1 MMAVGDTDLS
11 ICSDALISLGASPLS
26 SFTEGTDAA
35 QACDR
40 LYPDLKNT
48 LLSTYVWSWT
58 LNKIQLARL
67 STSPVNEW
75 EHAYQMPGDHL
86 TGALAVFETDGTAQ
100 RSVRYGWEI
109 YGDQLVTNMDTVFI
123 DYQRTVTEA
132 KMPNYFVRLLR
143 TALAA
148 ELAIVITDQA
158 TKADYFR
165 ALAYGSPGENG
176 RGGLMREAMNIDARG
191 QSTQIVE
198 DYTLIQAR
206 Q

>member
-1 MMAVGDTDLS
+1 MAVGDTDLS
-11 ICSDALISLGASPLS
+11 ICSDALILLGAAPIS
-26 SFTEGTDAA
+26 SFTEGTDTA

-58 LNKIQLARL
+58 LKKVQLQRL
-67 STSPVNEW
+67 SDNPINEW
-75 EHAYQMPGDHL
+75 KYAYQMPGDHL

-109 YGDQLVTNMDTVFI
+109 YGDQLVTNMETVYI
-123 DYQRTVTEA
+123 DYQTTLAETA
-132 KMPNYFVRLLR
+132 MPNYFVRLLR

-158 TKADYFR
+158 SKADYFR
-165 ALAYGSPGENG
+165 ALAYGGAADNG

-198 DYTLIQAR
+198 DFSLIQVR

>member
-1 MMAVGDTDLS
+1 MAVGDTDLS

-26 SFTEGTDAA
+26 SFTEGTDSA

-48 LLSTYVWSWT
+48 LLSTYVWSWS
-58 LNKIQLARL
+58 LAKIQLARL
-67 STSPVNEW
+67 SATPINEW
-75 EHAYQMPGDHL
+75 KYAYQMPGDHL

-109 YGDQLVTNMDTVFI
+109 YGD
-123 DYQRTVTEA
+123 
-132 KMPNYFVRLLR
+132 FVRLLK

-148 ELAIVITDQA
+148 ELAIVITDQVG
-158 TKADYFR
+158 KADYFR
-165 ALAYGSPGENG
+165 GIAFGSPGENG

-198 DYTLIQAR
+198 DYSLIQVR

>member
-1 MMAVGDTDLS
+1 MAVGDTDLS
-11 ICSDALISLGASPLS
+11 ICADALILLGAAPIS
-26 SFTEGTDAA
+26 SFTEGTDTA

-58 LNKIQLARL
+58 LKKVQLQRL
-67 STSPVNEW
+67 SDTPINEW
-75 EHAYQMPGDHL
+75 KYAYQMPGDHL
-86 TGALAVFETDGTAQ
+86 TGALAVFENDGTAQ

-109 YGDQLVTNMDTVFI
+109 YGDQLVTNMETVYI
-123 DYQRTVTEA
+123 DYQTTLAETA
-132 KMPNYFVRLLR
+132 MPNYFVRLLR

-158 TKADYFR
+158 SKADYFR
-165 ALAYGSPGENG
+165 ALAYGGAADNG

-198 DYTLIQAR
+198 DFSLIQVR

>member
-1 MMAVGDTDLS
+1 MAVGDTDLS

-58 LNKIQLARL
+58 LAKIQLARL
-67 STSPVNEW
+67 SATPINEW
-75 EHAYQMPGDHL
+75 KYAYQMPGDHL
-86 TGALAVFETDGTAQ
+86 TGALAVFETDGTDQ

-109 YGDQLVTNMDTVFI
+109 YGNELVTNMETVFI
-123 DYQRTVTEA
+123 DYQQTISEA

-148 ELAIVITDQA
+148 ELAIVITDQSA
-158 TKADYFR
+158 KADYFR

-176 RGGLMREAMNIDARG
+176 RGGLIREAMNIDARG
-191 QSTQIVE
+191 QSTQIIE
-198 DYTLIQAR
+198 DYSLIQVR

>member
-1 MMAVGDTDLS
+1 MAVGDTDLS
-11 ICSDALISLGASPLS
+11 ICSDALIALGASPLS

-58 LNKIQLARL
+58 LAKVQLARL
-67 STSPVNEW
+67 SAAPINEW
-75 EHAYQMPGDHL
+75 KYAYQMPGDHL
-86 TGALAVFETDGTAQ
+86 TGALAVFESDSTAQ

-109 YGDQLVTNMDTVFI
+109 YGDELVTNMETVFI
-123 DYQRTVTEA
+123 DYQQTITEA

-165 ALAYGSPGENG
+165 ALAYGSPAENG

-198 DYTLIQAR
+198 DYSLIQVR